1 MDYITPC
8 PCCDNEELVY
18 WEHEG
23 CPYKSKKE
31 RIERDGQ
38 VYCYGCGKRIG
49 TALNINYNCGNHVG
63 MKPKLDKLIIA
74 LTEMKRN
81 SYEFSI
87 DFLPELIDNIKKL

>member
-1 MDYITPC
+1 
-8 PCCDNEELVY
+8 
-18 WEHEG
+18 
-23 CPYKSKKE
+23 
-31 RIERDGQ
+31 
-38 VYCYGCGKRIG
+38 
-49 TALNINYNCGNHVG
+49 